1 MKFRDLI
8 VLTPLCLALPAA
20 TWARSYQGEDLV
32 ILKCAIV
39 VQTAAAASLST
50 GAASKDEAILLLA
63 GRQILLEKVEG
74 SAREKDKAMRVLA
87 KRMTDRND
95 EASLQREIERLLPK
109 CSSYFKR

>member
-1 MKFRDLI
+1 MNFRDLI
-8 VLTPLCLALPAA
+8 ALTSLCLALPAA

-32 ILKCAIV
+32 ILKCAV
-39 VQTAAAASLST
+39 VLQAAAGAGLSSGIAS
-50 GAASKDEAILLLA
+50 GGEAMLLFA

-74 SAREKDKAMRVLA
+74 SPREKDKAMRVLA